1 MHNAQG
7 TVLRAVRTEKN
18 MTSENMTNEKITAAD
33 TAAADNKKVCVI
45 TGGGSGMGL
54 ATARMMAEKGYYII
68 LCGRT
73 VSKLDNAVK
82 EIQALGGEAE
92 AFPCDVSDRESCF
105 ALARHAEECGSVMA
119 MLHIAGLSPHMGD
132 PEKIMAGNA
141 LGTVN
146 INDAFYEVMAPGGCL
161 IDTSSMSAYLTPELI
176 MPKGAYPLARTDRD
190 KFMKKMMARVNLLPK
205 NTRTGVAYSIS
216 KHFVIWFAKTD
227 AARFGAK
234 NVRVLS
240 VTPGNFETPMG
251 ALEKDEAGT
260 YLKFNAIKRNGK
272 PEEIAALYCMLTDER
287 LGYLTGADILC
298 DGGCV
303 ASGAGAFSR

>member
-1 MHNAQG
+1 M
-7 TVLRAVRTEKN
+7 E
-18 MTSENMTNEKITAAD
+18 ETNR
-33 TAAADNKKVCVI
+33 KKVCVI

-54 ATARMMAEKGYYII
+54 ATAHRMVKKGYYTI

-73 VSKLDNAVK
+73 VSKLENAVK
-82 EIQALGGEAE
+82 ELQEAGGEAE
-92 AFPCDVSDRESCF
+92 AFPCDVSDRKSCF
-105 ALARHAEECGSVMA
+105 ELARHASEVGDVKV

-146 INDAFYEVMAPGGCL
+146 INDAFYEVMVPGGCL
-161 IDTSSMSAYLTPELI
+161 IDTSSMSAYLTPQFI

-190 KFMKKMMARVNLLPK
+190 KFMKKMMARVNMMPK
-205 NTRTGVAYSIS
+205 NSRTGVAYSIS

-227 AARFGAK
+227 AARFGEK
-234 NVRVLS
+234 GVRVLS

-272 PEEIAALYCMLTDER
+272 PEEIAALYEMLTDEQ
-287 LGYLTGADILC
+287 LGYLTGADIIC
-298 DGGCV
+298 DGGCI

>member
-1 MHNAQG
+1 M
-7 TVLRAVRTEKN
+7 
-18 MTSENMTNEKITAAD
+18 ENEVKR
-33 TAAADNKKVCVI
+33 KVCVI

-54 ATARMMAEKGYYII
+54 ATAHRMAKKGYYTI

-73 VSKLDNAVK
+73 VSKLENAVN
-82 EIQALGGEAE
+82 ELREAGGEAE

-105 ALARHAEECGSVMA
+105 ALARHAAECGEVKV

-132 PEKIMAGNA
+132 SEKIMAGNA

-146 INDAFYEVMAPGGCL
+146 INDAFYEVM
-161 IDTSSMSAYLTPELI
+161 
-176 MPKGAYPLARTDRD
+176 
-190 KFMKKMMARVNLLPK
+190 
-205 NTRTGVAYSIS
+205 GVAYSVS

-234 NVRVLS
+234 GVRVLS

-272 PEEIAALYCMLTDER
+272 PEEIAALYEMLTDEQ
-287 LGYLTGADILC
+287 LGYLTGADIIC
-298 DGGCV
+298 DGGCI